1 MNSVIFVL
9 KKYTDEK
16 YIEFRTTLFCGV
28 YGRVSIES
36 RSYNNSLNCR
46 Y

>member
-1 MNSVIFVL
+1 MENILSLGQHF
-9 KKYTDEK
+9 
-16 YIEFRTTLFCGV
+16 FCGV